1 MKRFVC
7 EKCSTE
13 KVKGSDFTGTR
24 CPKCGR
30 KMDLKSYTTQK
41 PGTGNSET
49 DEEKKWAR
57 SNHSWP
63 KKAREE
69 ARKDA
74 KSSNRD
80 THAEDQSTEDESD
93 GEEWWGEGRWWSAF
107 WVVPFVPFM
116 SWSLIFLVG
125 MTPLD
130 SNSSDRIFRAEV
142 TLEGL
147 LLFACLSTLILSAH
161 AWILLKEQNWKRSGP
176 WIGAAL
182 TVAMAA
188 YMMTRVQ
195 GPVVEKPVDAGR
207 YALLTVSAFEYAA
220 IVFSFLWIGGI
231 RLAGVITSR
240 SPQKGGAGRTGTS
253 SRKRQFRGY
262 VYVATNPNIKGLVK
276 IGYTE
281 RTVEKRMK
289 ELSSSTGVPGRYKAK
304 YKFKAVRPK
313 QLERK
318 VHRRLSSRRVER
330 GGEFF
335 KVSPERAA
343 RVIKSTRG

>member
-41 PGTGNSET
+41 PGTENSEI

-57 SNHSWP
+57 SSHSWP

-74 KSSNRD
+74 KRSNRD
-80 THAEDQSTEDESD
+80 THDEDQSTEDQSD
-93 GEEWWGEGRWWSAF
+93 REGWWGEGRWWARWGALPLGLFLLQYAVTVRAGIISTGVIFPEGAPQKSIFQEWMLLYVLSSAPICAAYV
-107 WVVPFVPFM
+107 WM
-116 SWSLIFLVG
+116 LGKEL
-125 MTPLD
+125 
-130 SNSSDRIFRAEV
+130 
-142 TLEGL
+142 TLEKPGNLFLTLFTFVCAAIAGVTVVAGL
-147 LLFACLSTLILSAH
+147 ADHPPLVIIANLEFATSTISFFSLTLLRLGSVT
-161 AWILLKEQNWKRSGP
+161 
-176 WIGAAL
+176 AAGDDL
-182 TVAMAA
+182 TVD
-188 YMMTRVQ
+188 
-195 GPVVEKPVDAGR
+195 K
-207 YALLTVSAFEYAA
+207 
-220 IVFSFLWIGGI
+220 WGG
-231 RLAGVITSR
+231 SSER
-240 SPQKGGAGRTGTS
+240 SS
-253 SRKRQFRGY
+253 SGRKRKFRGY

-335 KVSPERAA
+335 KVSPKKAA
-343 RVIKSTRG
+343 RVIKKVAA

>member
-13 KVKGSDFTGTR
+13 KVKDSDFIGTR

-41 PGTGNSET
+41 TGTGNSKT
-49 DEEKKWAR
+49 DGEG
-57 SNHSWP
+57 
-63 KKAREE
+63 
-69 ARKDA
+69 
-74 KSSNRD
+74 SNRD
-80 THAEDQSTEDESD
+80 THAEDQSDEK
-93 GEEWWGEGRWWSAF
+93 EWWGKRRWWSAF
-107 WVVPFVPFM
+107 WVVFVSFV
-116 SWSLIFLVG
+116 SWSLIFVFGLS
-125 MTPLD
+125 
-130 SNSSDRIFRAEV
+130 SNSSDRIFRAEI

-147 LLFACLSTLILSAH
+147 LLFTCLSTLVLSAYT
-161 AWILLKEQNWKRSGP
+161 WILLKEQNWKRIGP

-188 YMMTRVQ
+188 HMVTRVQ
-195 GPVVEKPVDAGR
+195 GPMVKKPVDAGR
-207 YALLTVSAFEYAA
+207 YALLAVSAFEYAA
-220 IVFSFLWIGGI
+220 ITFSFLWIWGI
-231 RLAGVITSR
+231 RLADVITFG
-240 SPQKGGAGRTGTS
+240 SPQKGGADGTGTS

-289 ELSSSTGVPGRYKAK
+289 ELSSSTGAPGRYEAK

-313 QLERK
+313 QLEGK
-318 VHRRLSSRRVER
+318 AHRRLSSQRVER

-335 KVSPERAA
+335 KVIPKKAA
-343 RVIKSTRG
+343 RVIKNVAD